1 MKSEKNFYTI
11 PALIVGVCLIV
22 GTFVV
27 AQAFYNVRAL
37 ANSISVTGSAERIIT
52 SDMAKWTA
60 TITRTVPVGDVK
72 GGSAQMKRD
81 LAAVLEYYRG
91 AGVTENEITV
101 QPVTMMPVCESNQN
115 VMYDRYGNQTCSIA
129 QTTGYAFREDVVVES
144 SDVQKIAKISR
155 EASDAL
161 ISRGVIFSS
170 QNVEYYYTQLK
181 DLRLQLLAEAT
192 QNARERSQKIAE
204 STSAKIGKLQ
214 SANMGVFQITA
225 KNSTDV
231 SDYGT
236 YDTSSLEK
244 KVTAIVR
251 ASFSLK

>member
-1 MKSEKNFYTI
+1 MKPEKNFYTV
-11 PALIVGVCLIV
+11 PALVLGLCLIL
-22 GTFVV
+22 GTFIV

-37 ANSISVTGSAERIIT
+37 ANSISVTGSAERFIT
-52 SDMAKWTA
+52 ADMAKWTA
-60 TITRTVPVGDVK
+60 TITRTVPVGNVK
-72 GGSAQMKRD
+72 EGSAQMKRD
-81 LAAVLEYYRG
+81 LATILDYYKE
-91 AGVTENEITV
+91 AGVSENEITI
-101 QPVTMMPVCESNQN
+101 QPVAMMPVCESNQN
-115 VMYDRYGNQTCSIA
+115 VMYDKYGNQTCSIS

-161 ISRGVIFSS
+161 IGRGLIFSS

-192 QNARERSQKIAE
+192 ENARERSQKIAE
-204 STSAKIGKLQ
+204 STNAKIGKLQ

-231 SDYGT
+231 SDYGN